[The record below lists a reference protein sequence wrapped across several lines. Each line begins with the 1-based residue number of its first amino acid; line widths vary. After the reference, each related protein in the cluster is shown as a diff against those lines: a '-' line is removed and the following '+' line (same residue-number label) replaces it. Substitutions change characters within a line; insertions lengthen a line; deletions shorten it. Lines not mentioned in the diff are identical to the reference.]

1 MNLQSK
7 VALVKGE
14 RSIETVFK
22 ALNLIETPKFN
33 DKPILIKVN
42 LISVKDWRSGATTD
56 PIVVEGLINYF
67 KPVNDDIMVVESDAT
82 MTNADKAAEASGI
95 KSICDK
101 YCIPFINLRKVKERI
116 KIKVNGEVLSK
127 ITFPKIVLESYI
139 ISAAKLK
146 THSETLVT
154 LGLKNMFGLIPE
166 KFKAK
171 YHFLGIEKVIV
182 DINSIKKPDL
192 TIIDG
197 FVAMEGNGPANGQ
210 PVKMDL
216 IIAGVDPVAV
226 DAVGTLVMGFNP
238 NKIPHIKKASEKGL
252 GTINNIDI
260 IGSSLSNVRKSFKPP
275 KRILPI

>member
-1 MNLQSK
+1 MNSQSK

-14 RSIETVFK
+14 RSLETVLK
-22 ALNLIETPKFN
+22 ALNLVDAPKFK

-42 LISVKDWRSGATTD
+42 LISVKDWSSGATTD

-67 KPVNDDIMVVESDAT
+67 KPENTNIIVVESDAT

-95 KSICDK
+95 KSICKK
-101 YCIPFINLRKVKERI
+101 YNIPFINLRKLKEKVKI
-116 KIKVNGEVLSK
+116 KINGEVLSK
-127 ITFPKIVLESYI
+127 VTLPKIVLESYI
-139 ISAAKLK
+139 VSAAKLK

-171 YHFLGIEKVIV
+171 YHFFGIEKVIV
-182 DINSIKKPDL
+182 DINSIKKPDF

-197 FVAMEGNGPANGQ
+197 FIGMEGKGPANGQ

-226 DAVGTLVMGFNP
+226 DAVGTLVMGFDP
-238 NKIPHIKKASEKGL
+238 NKIFHIKKASEKGL
-252 GTINNIDI
+252 GTINNIKI
-260 IGSSLSNVRKSFKPP
+260 IGADLNEVKRSFKPP
-275 KRILPI
+275 K